1 MFSLV
6 TDDSAVKIYKVLGEK
21 TRLRIVKIL
30 AKQPELICQEM
41 ADQLNITTN
50 STLTHHLKLLLDS
63 GLLTVRNE
71 GTFRYYSLQ
80 RQVLEQYAPALL
92 QK

>member
-6 TDDSAVKIYKVLGEK
+6 TDESAVKIYKVLGEK
-21 TRLRIVKIL
+21 TRLQIVKIL

-50 STLTHHLKLLLDS
+50 STLTHHLKLLLDC
-63 GLLTVRNE
+63 GLLTVRSE